1 MLTQYPTYF
10 ITQSVHPSEVP
21 AGITQIDY
29 DLFDPNELASK
40 DLDTVVG
47 ASLGPRMFTSP
58 ALGLA
63 PLP

>member
-1 MLTQYPTYF
+1 M
-10 ITQSVHPSEVP
+10 P